1 MDWPAILWID
11 LPGVELSGGLHMTGD
26 EGGHLLANFRVV
38 YICHKV
44 VALVGVVYQ
53 IIEKIFIVNISTAFF
68 PAVCFRTNRGYLH
81 VCVRTAR
88 PIWLSL
94 ICIKTESGH
103 ALASPRTRR
112 RKELPAK
119 QSRSGNACA
128 IQKRNREIWPTHHF
142 FPGVS
147 AFKNAGPQIIS
158 GIWVQL
164 SWQDRL
170 YSLFL
175 VQKCDPW
182 SEV

>member
-1 MDWPAILWID
+1 M
-11 LPGVELSGGLHMTGD
+11 
-26 EGGHLLANFRVV
+26 ANFRVV

-44 VALVGVVYQ
+44 VALVGIVYQ
-53 IIEKIFIVNISTAFF
+53 IIEEIFIVNISTAFF
-68 PAVCFRTNRGYLH
+68 PAVCFRTNGILPCLCAHRAP
-81 VCVRTAR
+81 T
-88 PIWLSL
+88 WLSL
-94 ICIKTESGH
+94 ICIKTESGQ

-119 QSRSGNACA
+119 QSGLAMPAQSRSVTGRSSKLTISSRKCPPS
-128 IQKRNREIWPTHHF
+128 KP
-142 FPGVS
+142 
-147 AFKNAGPQIIS
+147 GPQIIS